1 MHEREQEQK
10 LISRIAITRD
20 KSKCLCPDSKRCIN
34 FEFIPLL
41 GLFSYGKGS
50 CKEYFIKIPPVIAAP
65 AQWWQRSAE
74 EWDTHGAM
82 LDAASWDPDTGEIV
96 GFKVPDSSI
105 ASMSKLDLY
114 GIRALHMANAVSLT
128 DFRRQLFIAPDAE
141 VCWFPHPTLV
151 VNGGEF
157 V

>member
-1 MHEREQEQK
+1 MYEQEQEQK
-10 LISRIAITRD
+10 PKSRITITRD
-20 KSKCLCPDSKRCIN
+20 KSKCYCPDSKRRIN
-34 FEFIPLL
+34 FKFIPLL
-41 GLFSYGKGS
+41 GLFSYGEGS

-65 AQWWQRSAE
+65 TEWCQRSAE

-82 LDAASWDPDTGEIV
+82 LDAASWNPDTGEIV
-96 GFKVPDSSI
+96 GFKVPDPSI
-105 ASMSKLDLY
+105 ASMLRLDPY
-114 GIRALHMANAVSLT
+114 GVRALHMANAVSLT

-141 VCWFPHPTLV
+141 VCWFPRPTLV